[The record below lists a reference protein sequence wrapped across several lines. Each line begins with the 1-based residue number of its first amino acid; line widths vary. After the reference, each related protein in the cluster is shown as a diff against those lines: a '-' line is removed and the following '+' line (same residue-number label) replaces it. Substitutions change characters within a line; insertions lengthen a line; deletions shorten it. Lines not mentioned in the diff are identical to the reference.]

1 MDIKRRKILQ
11 VSGGMSVLTLA
22 GAAGL
27 VKPEEALGQEWNKAA
42 FDTKNLAD
50 TMKTLGGS
58 GSAESKEIQITGPE
72 IAENGALVPVS
83 VESKLPK
90 TQTIAIILEK
100 NPTPLSAIFDIPDGT
115 DPFVSTRLKLAESSK
130 VYALVKADGK
140 YFHAAKEVK
149 VTLGGCGG

>member
-11 VSGGMSVLTLA
+11 AGGSMSALTLA

-27 VKPEEALGQEWNKAA
+27 VTPGEALAQEWNKAA
-42 FDTKNLAD
+42 FDNKNFAD
-50 TMKTLGGS
+50 TLKSLGGS
-58 GSAESKEIQITGPE
+58 GSTESKDIQIAGPE

-83 VESKLPK
+83 VESRLPK
-90 TQTIAIILEK
+90 TQTISIILEK
-100 NPTPLSAIFDIPDGT
+100 NPYPLAASFDFPDGT
-115 DPFVSTRLKLAESSK
+115 DAFVATRVKMAESSR

-140 YFHAAKEVK
+140 YFHAAREIK

>member
-27 VKPEEALGQEWNKAA
+27 VKPEEALAQEWNKAA

-83 VESKLPK
+83 VESRLPK